1 MENLYERDYVLV
13 DPENLIEASDPTFL
27 LERNLKVPKGKKPLV
42 VVIENLQYSC
52 SAYSSGTCRRLV
64 LNDEN
69 QVCGEY
75 VNSDKETIVSRTA
88 EAIGILDTFVE
99 KHPDFTY
106 DGAKG
111 IISVSGYEACFGYVV
126 SADEVDDRNAALSA
140 ANLPQ
145 IDPSSEDIEYNR
157 ERVKEIVSVLAD
169 NGWKFASCTYAYI
182 DDCRNTEKE
191 VLIEDTTKWLDQI
204 GSLFGEVHMLVYP
217 NGNYIYGTDD
227 RAVYYKNLGFRIF
240 FGGGATPYYTY
251 GDNYLYLDR
260 AMMSYKT
267 LTRDAYKDLFDY
279 NDIIDPVRKKN
290 TET

>member
-1 MENLYERDYVLV
+1 
-13 DPENLIEASDPTFL
+13 
-27 LERNLKVPKGKKPLV
+27 
-42 VVIENLQYSC
+42 
-52 SAYSSGTCRRLV
+52 
-64 LNDEN
+64 
-69 QVCGEY
+69 
-75 VNSDKETIVSRTA
+75 
-88 EAIGILDTFVE
+88 VE

-126 SADEVDDRNAALSA
+126 AADEIDDRNTALSA
-140 ANLPQ
+140 ANMPLINPNNDD
-145 IDPSSEDIEYNR
+145 IDFSRD
-157 ERVKEIVSVLAD
+157 RVTEIVGVLKD
-169 NGWKFASCTYAYI
+169 NGWQFASCTYSYI
-182 DDCRNTEKE
+182 EDCRNTEKS
-191 VLIEDTTKWLDQI
+191 VLVADHTKWMDQI

-267 LTRDAYKDLFDY
+267 LTRKAYTELFDY
-279 NDIIDPVRKKN
+279 NDIIDPARTQN
-290 TET
+290 EGN

>member
-1 MENLYERDYVLV
+1 M
-13 DPENLIEASDPTFL
+13 
-27 LERNLKVPKGKKPLV
+27 
-42 VVIENLQYSC
+42 
-52 SAYSSGTCRRLV
+52 
-64 LNDEN
+64 
-69 QVCGEY
+69 
-75 VNSDKETIVSRTA
+75 
-88 EAIGILDTFVE
+88 
-99 KHPDFTY
+99 
-106 DGAKG
+106 
-111 IISVSGYEACFGYVV
+111 
-126 SADEVDDRNAALSA
+126 
-140 ANLPQ
+140 
-145 IDPSSEDIEYNR
+145 
-157 ERVKEIVSVLAD
+157 LAD